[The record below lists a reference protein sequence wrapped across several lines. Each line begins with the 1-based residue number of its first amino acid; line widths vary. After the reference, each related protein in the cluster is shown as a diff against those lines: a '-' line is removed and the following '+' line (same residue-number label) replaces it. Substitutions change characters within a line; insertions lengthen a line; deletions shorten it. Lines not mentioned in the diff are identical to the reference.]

1 MLFRRVLLSACLA
14 SAPFAI
20 AEDEPPRTASISGV
34 PTVPSIARPSDASLM
49 EPPSFDA
56 EPVVAADALTG
67 QAAKQFQIQTLKQ
80 VLATVREVD
89 GYTAELS
96 KQERIGGELSDVQRI
111 RMKLRHAPHSVYM
124 KWLSGDK
131 GREAI
136 YVHGRNDNEMLVHA
150 GGWRARFLPV
160 LSVDPAGSLAMR
172 ESRHPVTEAGL
183 LGLAA
188 KWLEARQADA
198 EGMTYAVE
206 TDTFDG
212 AVCHKLTATYASA
225 DLDPVYSRVTL
236 WVDAGR
242 LVPLAAVNHG
252 WEDGNALVERYEY
265 RDINLDATLTDADF
279 DRANRQYAFRK

>member
-1 MLFRRVLLSACLA
+1 MPFRRVLLSACLA
-14 SAPFAI
+14 SATVVV

-49 EPPSFDA
+49 EPPSFEA

-67 QAAKQFQIQTLKQ
+67 PAAKQFQIQTLKQ
-80 VLATVREVD
+80 VIATVREVE

-111 RMKLRHAPHSVYM
+111 RMKLRQAPHSVYM

-131 GREAI
+131 GREVI
-136 YVHGRNDNEMLVHA
+136 YVDGQNDNEMLVHA

-160 LSVDPAGSLAMR
+160 LSVDPVGSLAMR
-172 ESRHPVTEAGL
+172 EARHPVTEAGL

-188 KWLEARQADA
+188 KWLDARQSD
-198 EGMTYAVE
+198 EGGMTYRVE

-212 AVCHKLTATYASA
+212 AVCHKLTAVYESA
-225 DLDPVYSRVTL
+225 DVDAVYSRVTL
-236 WVDAGR
+236 WIDAGR
-242 LVPLAAVNHG
+242 LIPVAAVNHG
-252 WEDGNALVERYEY
+252 WDEGNALIERYEY
-265 RDINLDATLTDADF
+265 RDVDLEASLTDSDF
-279 DRANRQYAFRK
+279 DRANRKYAFRK